1 MEPQKTRK
9 IQKSSEVEFL
19 YKDESY
25 ALLGAVF
32 EVYKDKG
39 CGFLEDVYHE
49 CLEIELRE
57 LKIPAVSK
65 PKLELE
71 YKGHRL
77 RKMYESDLICYG
89 KITLELKACKSIDSA
104 HIAQLHNYLK
114 ATGMRVGYVIN
125 FGSYPKASFQRVIV

>member
-1 MEPQKTRK
+1 MG
-9 IQKSSEVEFL
+9 FL

-49 CLEIELRE
+49 CLEVELRE

-71 YKGHRL
+71 YKGQRL
-77 RKMYESDLICYG
+77 RKRYEPDLICYG
-89 KITLELKACKSIDSA
+89 KIRLELKACKLIDSV

-125 FGSYPKASFQRVIV
+125 FGSYPKASFHRVIV

>member
-1 MEPQKTRK
+1 MEPQNTRK
-9 IQKSSEVEFL
+9 IQKSSEMEFL
-19 YKDESY
+19 YEDESY

-32 EVYKDKG
+32 EVYKDRG

-77 RKMYESDLICYG
+77 RKRYEPDLICYG
-89 KITLELKACKSIDSA
+89 KIILELKACKSIDPV

-114 ATGMRVGYVIN
+114 STGLRVGYVIN
-125 FGSYPKASFQRVIV
+125 VGSYPKASFHRGIV